1 MATMAPK
8 SPWRILDLYS
18 SMPEMVRLS
27 RSNLISKPCNED
39 GRGWVPWNSGGDT
52 WLDLGVQMATARIVI
67 FSLFFQSGAIN
78 VQGVG
83 EAFQDASKSLAPELG
98 WAGLLPWTYREDWQ
112 QAFEAVSGGVLVP
125 PILQALVLN
134 RGERDAQVLR
144 KFVEDVPGSFWF
156 LQSVVCFFSH

>member
-1 MATMAPK
+1 
-8 SPWRILDLYS
+8 
-18 SMPEMVRLS
+18 MP
-27 RSNLISKPCNED
+27 
-39 GRGWVPWNSGGDT
+39 G
-52 WLDLGVQMATARIVI
+52 ARIVI

-156 LQSVVCFFSH
+156 LQSVVCFFPIENWHGAMTFSVVRFEGARAQINSPLV

>member
-1 MATMAPK
+1 MAEAGYPG
-8 SPWRILDLYS
+8 IQA
-18 SMPEMVRLS
+18 
-27 RSNLISKPCNED
+27 ISFAKMGCPVVQDAGVSFNI
-39 GRGWVPWNSGGDT
+39 GWIS
-52 WLDLGVQMATARIVI
+52 WLDLDVQMATARIVI

-83 EAFQDASKSLAPELG
+83 KAFQDASKSLAPELG

-156 LQSVVCFFSH
+156 LQSVVCFFSHWKLGWHNDINLFR